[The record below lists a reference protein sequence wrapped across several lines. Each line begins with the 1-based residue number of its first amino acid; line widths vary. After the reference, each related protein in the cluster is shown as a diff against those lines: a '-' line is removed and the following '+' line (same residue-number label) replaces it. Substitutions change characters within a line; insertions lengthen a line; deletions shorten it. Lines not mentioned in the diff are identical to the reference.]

1 MKTSKTRATHQA
13 RAQATQQSLLQAA
26 IDVFAAHGLHGG
38 SVSRI
43 AERAQS
49 HDRMIYYYF
58 GNKEGLFIAALE
70 EIYRRYNEAEAAV
83 SLNTEDPK
91 AALAT
96 AVRFFVQYFRDHPE
110 FVTVLNSENLYRG
123 KHISQSLRASQ
134 YSKPAIGLVD
144 QALSVGKQ
152 KGIFRSDAQSRDV
165 YLMISA
171 MGYFYQ
177 SNQYTL
183 SAFLGET
190 LSAPHAYQQWE
201 SFVVNAVWRTV
212 SSASDP
218 VPTISDSS
226 INGNHFES

>member
-1 MKTSKTRATHQA
+1 MTQHARRPAHQA
-13 RAQATQQSLLQAA
+13 RAQSTQQSLLEAA
-26 IDVFAAHGLHGG
+26 IAVFATYGLHGG

-43 AERAQS
+43 AKLAQS

-83 SLNTEDPK
+83 TLHTEDPTK
-91 AALAT
+91 ALAG
-96 AVRFFVQYFRDHPE
+96 AVQFFVRYFRDHPE
-110 FVTVLNSENLYRG
+110 FVTVLNSENLHRG

-134 YSKPAIGLVD
+134 FSKPAIGLVD
-144 QALSVGKQ
+144 QALKMGRLQGV
-152 KGIFRSDAQSRDV
+152 FRSSATSRDV

-183 SAFLGET
+183 SAFLGEK
-190 LSAPHAYQQWE
+190 LNAPTCYKQWE
-201 SFVVNAVWRTV
+201 SFVVDAVLRTV
-212 SSASDP
+212 
-218 VPTISDSS
+218 ILSS
-226 INGNHFES
+226 IDTTSKAPLTS

>member
-1 MKTSKTRATHQA
+1 VSSTKPRAAHQA
-13 RAQATQQSLLQAA
+13 RAQATRQSLLEAA
-26 IDVFAAHGLHGG
+26 IEVFATHGLHGG

-70 EIYRRYNEAEAAV
+70 EIYRRYNEAEAAI
-83 SLNTEDPK
+83 SLNIDDP
-91 AALAT
+91 AQALAT
-96 AVRFFVQYFRDHPE
+96 AVRFFVRYFRDHPE
-110 FVTVLNSENLYRG
+110 FVTVLNSENLHRG

-144 QALSVGKQ
+144 NALTLGKQ
-152 KGIFRSDAQSRDV
+152 RGLVRETVTSRDV

-183 SAFLGET
+183 SAFLGEK
-190 LSAPHAYQQWE
+190 LQAPQSYQQWE
-201 SFVVNAVWRTV
+201 AFVVDAVWRTV
-212 SSASDP
+212 S
-218 VPTISDSS
+218 V
-226 INGNHFES
+226 

>member
-1 MKTSKTRATHQA
+1 MTQRTRRPAHQA
-13 RAQATQQSLLQAA
+13 RAQATQQSLLEAA
-26 IDVFAAHGLHGG
+26 IAVFSTHGLHGG

-43 AERAQS
+43 AELAQS

-58 GNKEGLFIAALE
+58 GNKDGLFIAALE

-83 SLNTEDPK
+83 ILDTTNPTK
-91 AALAT
+91 ALTHAIE
-96 AVRFFVQYFRDHPE
+96 FFVRYFRDHPE

-123 KHISQSLRASQ
+123 KHISQSLLASQ
-134 YSKPAIGLVD
+134 FSKPAIGLVD
-144 QALSVGKQ
+144 QALSLGKQ
-152 KGIFRSDAQSRDV
+152 QGVFRAEVQSRDV

-190 LSAPHAYQQWE
+190 LNAPKSYEHWE
-201 SFVVNAVWRTV
+201 SFVVDAVLRTV
-212 SSASDP
+212 SHTNPYSTKEAP
-218 VPTISDSS
+218 QSS
-226 INGNHFES
+226 

>member
-1 MKTSKTRATHQA
+1 MTQSTRRPAHQA
-13 RAQATQQSLLQAA
+13 RAQATRQSLLEAA
-26 IDVFAAHGLHGG
+26 IEVFSTHGLHGG

-43 AERAQS
+43 AELAQS

-83 SLNTEDPK
+83 VLDTSNPIK
-91 AALAT
+91 ALT
-96 AVRFFVQYFRDHPE
+96 HAVEFFVRYFRDHPE

-123 KHISQSLRASQ
+123 KHISQSLLASQ
-134 YSKPAIGLVD
+134 FSKPAIGLVD
-144 QALSVGKQ
+144 QALRLGNQDGV
-152 KGIFRSDAQSRDV
+152 FRAEAQSRDV

-190 LSAPHAYQQWE
+190 LSAPESYAHWE
-201 SFVVNAVWRTV
+201 SFVVDAVLRTV
-212 SSASDP
+212 TVSNPYSTKKAPQPS
-218 VPTISDSS
+218 
-226 INGNHFES
+226 

>member
-1 MKTSKTRATHQA
+1 MTPRTRRPAHQA
-13 RAQATQQSLLQAA
+13 RAQATQQSLLEAA
-26 IDVFAAHGLHGG
+26 IEVFSTHGLHGG

-43 AERAQS
+43 AELAQS

-83 SLNTEDPK
+83 SLDTSNPIK
-91 AALAT
+91 ALT
-96 AVRFFVQYFRDHPE
+96 AAVEFFVRYFRDHPE
-110 FVTVLNSENLYRG
+110 FVTVLNSENLHRG
-123 KHISQSLRASQ
+123 KHISQSLLASQ
-134 YSKPAIGLVD
+134 FSKPAIGLVD
-144 QALSVGKQ
+144 QALNLGKQ
-152 KGIFRSDAQSRDV
+152 QGVFRAETQSRDV

-190 LSAPHAYQQWE
+190 LSAPQCYEHWE
-201 SFVVNAVWRTV
+201 SFVVDAVLRTV
-212 SSASDP
+212 IL
-218 VPTISDSS
+218 PTTHSPQ
-226 INGNHFES
+226 

>member
-1 MKTSKTRATHQA
+1 MTERTRRPAHQA
-13 RAQATQQSLLQAA
+13 RAQSTQQSLLEAA
-26 IDVFAAHGLHGG
+26 IDVFSTHGLHGG

-43 AERAQS
+43 AEVAQS

-70 EIYRRYNEAEAAV
+70 EIYRRYNEAEAAITL
-83 SLNTEDPK
+83 SPENPIEAMTE
-91 AALAT
+91 
-96 AVRFFVQYFRDHPE
+96 AVRFFVRYFRDHPE

-144 QALSVGKQ
+144 QALSLGKQ
-152 KGIFRSDAQSRDV
+152 KGVFRPTAASRDV

-183 SAFLGET
+183 SAFLGEK
-190 LSAPHAYQQWE
+190 LSAPACYKQWE
-201 SFVVNAVWRTV
+201 SFVVDAVLRTV
-212 SSASDP
+212 SRSATDTFSEASEP
-218 VPTISDSS
+218 S
-226 INGNHFES
+226 

>member
-1 MKTSKTRATHQA
+1 MKSTKPRTAHQA
-13 RAQATQQSLLQAA
+13 RAQATRQGLLEAA
-26 IDVFAAHGLHGG
+26 IEIFAAHGLHGG

-43 AERAQS
+43 AKRAQS

-70 EIYRRYNEAEAAV
+70 EIYRRYNEAEAAI
-83 SLNTEDPK
+83 SLNTEEPTE
-91 AALAT
+91 ALAT
-96 AVRFFVQYFRDHPE
+96 AVRFFVRYFRDHPE
-110 FVTVLNSENLYRG
+110 FVTVLNSENLHRG

-144 QALSVGKQ
+144 SALNLGKQ
-152 KGIFRSDAQSRDV
+152 QGLVRETVTSRDV

-183 SAFLGET
+183 SAFLGEK
-190 LSAPHAYQQWE
+190 LQAPQSYQQWE
-201 SFVVNAVWRTV
+201 AFVVDAVWRTV
-212 SSASDP
+212 S
-218 VPTISDSS
+218 V
-226 INGNHFES
+226 

>member
-1 MKTSKTRATHQA
+1 MKQRTRRPAHQA
-13 RAQATQQSLLQAA
+13 RAQATQQSLLEAA
-26 IDVFAAHGLHGG
+26 IEVFSTHGLHGG

-43 AERAQS
+43 AELAQS

-70 EIYRRYNEAEAAV
+70 EIYRRYNEAEAGVVLDTANPIKALTHAV
-83 SLNTEDPK
+83 E
-91 AALAT
+91 
-96 AVRFFVQYFRDHPE
+96 FFVRYFRDHPE

-123 KHISQSLRASQ
+123 KHISQSLLASQ
-134 YSKPAIGLVD
+134 FSKPAIGLVD
-144 QALSVGKQ
+144 QALSLGKQ
-152 KGIFRSDAQSRDV
+152 QSVFRAEAQSRDV

-190 LSAPHAYQQWE
+190 LSAPKCYEHWE
-201 SFVVNAVWRTV
+201 SFVVDAVLRTV
-212 SSASDP
+212 TQSTTHSTQEAPQQS
-218 VPTISDSS
+218 
-226 INGNHFES
+226 

>member
-1 MKTSKTRATHQA
+1 MKTSSPRAAHQA

-26 IDVFAAHGLHGG
+26 VEVFSTHGLHGG
-38 SVSRI
+38 SVARI
-43 AERAQS
+43 AALAQS

-58 GNKEGLFIAALE
+58 GSKEGLFIAALE
-70 EIYRRYNEAEAAV
+70 EIYRRYNEAEAAI
-83 SLNTEDPK
+83 SLDSEDPK
-91 AALAT
+91 TALAT

-144 QALSVGKQ
+144 QALNIGKKQ
-152 KGIFRSDAQSRDV
+152 GVIRPDAISRDV

-190 LSAPHAYQQWE
+190 LSETSSYQHWE
-201 SFVVNAVWRTV
+201 AFVVDAVWRTV
-212 SSASDP
+212 STTFTP
-218 VPTISDSS
+218 PTH
-226 INGNHFES
+226 GNHPDT

>member
-1 MKTSKTRATHQA
+1 MTQKTHRPAHQA
-13 RAQATQQSLLQAA
+13 RAQATRQSLLEAS
-26 IDVFAAHGLHGG
+26 IEVFSTHGLHGG

-43 AERAQS
+43 AELAQS

-83 SLNTEDPK
+83 SLDTSNPIK
-91 AALAT
+91 ALT
-96 AVRFFVQYFRDHPE
+96 AAVEFFVRYFRDHPE

-123 KHISQSLRASQ
+123 KHISQSLLASQ
-134 YSKPAIGLVD
+134 FSKPAIGLVD
-144 QALSVGKQ
+144 QALNLGKQ
-152 KGIFRSDAQSRDV
+152 QGVFRAETQSRDV

-183 SAFLGET
+183 SAFLGEA
-190 LSAPHAYQQWE
+190 LNAPKCYEHWE
-201 SFVVNAVWRTV
+201 SFVIDAVLRTV
-212 SSASDP
+212 IL
-218 VPTISDSS
+218 PTTHSPQ
-226 INGNHFES
+226 